1 MVVIS
6 IIEPMTKLAVTPSK
20 YKTNVLFSYQCGTF
34 TCSVLNEMC
43 SVLNETVKEIKATLI
58 FP

>member
-6 IIEPMTKLAVTPSK
+6 IIGPMTKLAVAPSK
-20 YKTNVLFSYQCGTF
+20 CKTNVLLGYQCGTSENA
-34 TCSVLNEMC
+34 TC